1 MISIIALGAI
11 GATAALLLK
20 NKKKVETFM
29 PPLDYRVESTAPYL
43 TPGMHVLD
51 GANVSNIQMQQMPRQ
66 QMPQQQMP
74 SQPEMFTN
82 LQSLQS
88 GRPIAPQNGR
98 NSNLSVEYTTPQN
111 RTSVL
116 SPRMGNVDYG
126 AYINYRKPDESVLA
140 VEPFNP
146 LGVGA
151 DGDIQPIIYDRFVY
165 ANKRSRLQGLG
176 DPIRGDIPILPI
188 TGSWFVPA
196 VTPEID
202 LREGALAVM
211 GGRHNDTATDLAE
224 MKYRITHGAHN
235 ISGGMHYSPDA
246 VMQPLKQTGGVAPLY
261 QEIINRVGDV
271 TVQTMN

>member
-1 MISIIALGAI
+1 MISIIALGTI
-11 GATAALLLK
+11 GATVALLLK
-20 NKKKVETFM
+20 NTKKVETFM
-29 PPLDYRVESTAPYL
+29 PPLDYRVESTQPMGNG
-43 TPGMHVLD
+43 THVLD
-51 GANVSNIQMQQMPRQ
+51 GVNVTNIRPQMSMMPHTSSQ
-66 QMPQQQMP
+66 AMPQMLP
-74 SQPEMFTN
+74 P
-82 LQSLQS
+82 LQTGQ
-88 GRPIAPQNGR
+88 PIAQQTGR
-98 NSNLSVEYTTPQN
+98 NSSLSVEYTTPQN

-224 MKYRITHGAHN
+224 MKYRLTHGAHN

-246 VMQPLKQTGGVAPLY
+246 IMEPVKQTSGVAPLY
-261 QEIINRVGDV
+261 QEIINRAGDV
-271 TVQTMN
+271 TVQTMS